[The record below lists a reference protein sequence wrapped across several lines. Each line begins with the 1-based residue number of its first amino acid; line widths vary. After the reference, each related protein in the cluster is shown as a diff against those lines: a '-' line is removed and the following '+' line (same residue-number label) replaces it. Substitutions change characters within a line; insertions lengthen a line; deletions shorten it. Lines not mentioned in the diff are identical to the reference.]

1 MIAALLT
8 LALTHGMNVITF
20 NAQPV
25 DRHQVAARYT
35 SGCGGAAASGPQC
48 KQLQWQLEQI
58 LYNDLRAG
66 AAATHDTLRIAAAA
80 DVPLLAALGLSRLGE
95 GYTAADE
102 PIVVAQSESPF
113 PGVRRA
119 AFDLAAAR
127 AIDRLQRLRPRLRA
141 GALLS
146 FPLADEIPGAD
157 RLGAPV
163 YPGAAYR
170 PFASDAHRAFFST
183 DDAPDKVAAFY
194 SAAGRKVLTLEQLK
208 GEQARRAAQL
218 RAVSKDPMA
227 MVRAM
232 QDAIRAG
239 QDPQKVAMA
248 MTAGLGGADK
258 DWGQGLAAE
267 EGVVAPRFVVLDD
280 ALQRMLLLF
289 RDALLGKT
297 ALVFVDIPSAADLA
311 TQRLMTST
319 RPADRERVQRH
330 ARALELLAQPL
341 ADDK

>member
-8 LALTHGMNVITF
+8 LALTQGMNVITF

-35 SGCGGAAASGPQC
+35 SGCGGAAARGPEC

-102 PIVVAQSESPF
+102 PIVIAQSESPF
-113 PGVRRA
+113 PAVRRA
-119 AFDLAAAR
+119 AFDLAAQR
-127 AIDRLQRLRPRLRA
+127 SIERLQRLRPRVRE
-141 GALLS
+141 GAQAA
-146 FPLADEIPGAD
+146 FPSADEIPGAD
-157 RLGAPV
+157 RLIAPV

-170 PFASDAHRAFFST
+170 YYASDAHRAFFTS

-194 SAAGRKVLTLEQLK
+194 SAGGRKVLTLEQLK

-218 RAVSKDPMA
+218 QAAAKDPMA

-239 QDPQKVAMA
+239 QDPQQAAMA
-248 MTAGLGGADK
+248 MTAKLGGADK
-258 DWGQGLAAE
+258 DWSQGLAAE
-267 EGVVAPRFVVLDD
+267 EGVVAPRFVLLDD
-280 ALQRMLLLF
+280 TLQRMMLLF
-289 RDALLGKT
+289 RDAILGKT
-297 ALVFVDIPSAADLA
+297 ALVFVDVPSAADLA
-311 TQRLMTST
+311 TLRLMTSSK
-319 RPADRERVQRH
+319 PADLERMQRR
-330 ARALELLAQPL
+330 ARAMQLLSQPL